1 MGMAQYATMLGYLS
15 TAPTL
20 KNRPLVVLIQPHI
33 SMSFFSKGYLQP
45 PDKETCTVGLMRI
58 AKVRCRVCRADLS

>member
-33 SMSFFSKGYLQP
+33 SMSFFSKG
-45 PDKETCTVGLMRI
+45 
-58 AKVRCRVCRADLS
+58 